1 ARVATE
7 YSRMRARPDNGS
19 LEQNFRR
26 LLVEM
31 EDTFSEQHRLVL
43 ERKELLLDADIEVLN
58 TRMSQEGP
66 G

>member
-1 ARVATE
+1 
-7 YSRMRARPDNGS
+7 MRARPDNGS